1 MVCDQTNGYIIH
13 RIDLILLAGHL
24 ADLVAD
30 SLHRINVKNG
40 INILHNNRKT
50 LQSHTGINILL
61 SQLGV
66 TTLAVSLKLCKYIV
80 PYFHEAVTVTAYLAI
95 RLAASV
101 FFSTVVIDLGTRSA
115 RSCSMLPEVITLSG
129 LRITIKACNTVSR
142 HTDFLCP
149 DIVCLIILSVDGRI
163 QTILLQSENLC

>member
-66 TTLAVSLKLCKYIV
+66 TTLAVSLKLCKYVV
-80 PYFHEAVTVTAYLAI
+80 PYFHEAVTVTTHLTIRTTAAI
-95 RLAASV
+95 L
-101 FFSTVVIDLGTRSA
+101 FSTVIVDLRAGTA
-115 RSCSMLPEVITLSG
+115 GTCAVLPEIITGTG
-129 LRITIKACNTVSR
+129 LGIAIETGDTLRC
-142 HTDFLCP
+142 HTDLLCP
-149 DIVCLIILSVDGRI
+149 DLEGLLILAVDGRI
-163 QTILLQSENLC
+163 QTILLQT